1 MQRFKTLK
9 AEVFEENARNQLLKK
24 QKLKIYTLL
33 PHRVE
38 YRPRMEG
45 NIKKAES
52 SWRWERKGGR
62 RRGKEIYSKW
72 RAWEMRNSGRKGKRK
87 NGGAIYCGRYE
98 EQGLQ
103 IRYTLVQMGIQKG
116 EAKGMWGKANKIIYL
131 AKAVKKGKNHIVL

>member
-45 NIKKAES
+45 NIKKAEAS
-52 SWRWERKGGR
+52 GRWERKGGR
-62 RRGKEIYSKW
+62 RRGKEIYSEW
-72 RAWEMRNSGRKGKRK
+72 RAWEMRNSGRKREEKEWRSNLLWSLRGTRVTDQIYTRADGNTK
-87 NGGAIYCGRYE
+87 GGSKGYVG
-98 EQGLQ
+98 
-103 IRYTLVQMGIQKG
+103 KG
-116 EAKGMWGKANKIIYL
+116 E
-131 AKAVKKGKNHIVL
+131 